1 MKIALVTYECP
12 PADFKKISFPNKK
25 KYCEKHGYD
34 FWGSEQKLSKFHRPS
49 WDKILHVLSF
59 IEGYDWIFW
68 SDADSFVINSEIK
81 LEQFIDNEKDFIIG
95 VDEHIPS
102 RYVGI
107 NSGQFFIKNT
117 PWSINLLN
125 TWWEQHK
132 IDSDPSASQWDQLAL
147 KKMIGA
153 GGESYPEKVKVYT
166 NPRKGFNVVP
176 EFTNPDTFIMHC
188 RREHRNFEDKKHLIF

>member
-1 MKIALVTYECP
+1 MIG
-12 PADFKKISFPNKK
+12 F
-25 KYCEKHGYD
+25 
-34 FWGSEQKLSKFHRPS
+34 
-49 WDKILHVLSF
+49 
-59 IEGYDWIFW
+59 FW

-95 VDEHIPS
+95 VDEHIQVNIRAS

-132 IDSDPSASQWDQLAL
+132 IDSDPSAPQWDQLAL

-153 GGESYPEKVKVYT
+153 GGEFYPEKS
-166 NPRKGFNVVP
+166 
-176 EFTNPDTFIMHC
+176 
-188 RREHRNFEDKKHLIF
+188 